1 MKKIALFVAVCCAL
15 SACKKDETAKTAAVK
30 NDKNQITQ
38 SAPKDTMPQA
48 YRDLINGKIKQAIF
62 FSYDTGE
69 DNPDDELSNLRDVI
83 SQNYIKPED
92 VYFSL
97 KDVDN
102 NGIDELIIGDGSA
115 IFVIYTLDNQGNP
128 KYVTHGKEKSPVA
141 SHLRYSWHLLDDNTF
156 SSYGASSFQH
166 HYYGTYYLSGDKMI
180 EINYCFTASV
190 NKKTGKKADSTYD
203 DEKNIETA
211 EFCNT
216 TGEHDIENSKRQ
228 KCSYFSDGICTS
240 QEQQN
245 NFNEKKTQELEYPL
259 LPEIELTSSSNNNGI
274 MSIDEMYQIPEPI
287 KLTINPQ
294 DSKNVVAIKKQY
306 NESVKTLKNNHI
318 KKFTVFNR
326 DKVMTSERDSEIEE
340 GYKRDFF
347 FDKNKKRIF
356 FSNSISIGLE
366 TYSQAEHLWD
376 KNTGELIL
384 LLERELSAY
393 GDGKDWVCY
402 FKNNE
407 VIHQENVDWSDFCMT
422 QKQKIEEERIY
433 VAIKNNLEDYTI
445 SSHADMDNN
454 ITNIQDN
461 IAHIDEKKL
470 YAESDKEL
478 NKVYQDLQ
486 KQISKNT
493 GEQLKKAELKWIK
506 YRDSFCNKEFNVTQC
521 KRQKTDERTQYLQDR
536 LRECKVG
543 VCDKLAIIDDTH
555 WYQ

>member
-15 SACKKDETAKTAAVK
+15 SACKKDETAQTAAVK

-48 YRDLINGKIKQAIF
+48 YRDLINGKIKQA
-62 FSYDTGE
+62 FSFNFDSGE
-69 DNPDDELSNLRDVI
+69 DNPNDELDNLRI
-83 SQNYIKPED
+83 YIARGYKNEI
-92 VYFSL
+92 YFTL
-97 KDVDN
+97 KDLDN
-102 NGIDELIIGDGSA
+102 NGIDELIIGLKDTIEKDSGKILNFYK
-115 IFVIYTLDNQGNP
+115 IFNIYTIDNQGNP
-128 KYVTHGKEKSPVA
+128 KHITYNEEEDKYYNVT
-141 SHLRYSWHLLDDNTF
+141 SHDRYGWILLDDNKLYSF
-156 SSYGASSFQH
+156 GSCGATCGSKGIYH
-166 HYYGTYYLSGDKMI
+166 LSGDKMI
-180 EINYCFTASV
+180 AEHYCFL
-190 NKKTGKKADSTYD
+190 GD
-203 DEKNIETA
+203 DDKN
-211 EFCNT
+211 EFYNT
-216 TGEHDIENSKRQ
+216 TGKNDIKNSQRDDNGSLCNFDNSIDRKYQ
-228 KCSYFSDGICTS
+228 KL
-240 QEQQN
+240 
-245 NFNEKKTQELEYPL
+245 EKPL
-259 LPEIELTSSSNNNGI
+259 LPEIDLTSSSNDNGI

-318 KKFTVFNR
+318 EKFTVFNR

-384 LLERELSAY
+384 LFERELSAY

-433 VAIKNNLEDYTI
+433 IAIKNNLEDYTI
-445 SSHADMDNN
+445 SSHTDMDNN